1 MKYLFLIIS
10 ILITNEG
17 CENKTQS
24 KNISFEYSAVSRGI
38 FNKININEK
47 ESSLQDSPNGAIK
60 TIPCPKANWSN
71 LLNALKNIDIT
82 NIPKLEAPSKAHQYD
97 GAAIA
102 NLILTIDGKTFET
115 VSFDHGNPPKEIE
128 ALVKEILSIAQN
140 IE

>member
-10 ILITNEG
+10 ILISNEG

-24 KNISFEYSAVSRGI
+24 EHIAFEYSAVSRGI
-38 FNKININEK
+38 FNKINISEK
-47 ESSLQDSPNGAIK
+47 ELSLQDSPNGAIK
-60 TIPCPKANWSN
+60 TIPFPKAKWNN
-71 LLNALKNIDIT
+71 LLNTLKNIDVI

-102 NLILTIDGKTFET
+102 NLILTIDDKTYET